1 MQHISGR
8 LAQLG
13 ERHVRNVEVGGS
25 NPLPSTRLKL
35 HLIFFCDI
43 KNIEYP
49 ANINTI
55 ATEKVKLKELGGA
68 KPPIRKYCDRGVVE
82 VADRI

>member
-1 MQHISGR
+1 
-8 LAQLG
+8 
-13 ERHVRNVEVGGS
+13 
-25 NPLPSTRLKL
+25 L